1 MLLLKILGGLVAVA
15 IGLYLGLAGQYR
27 PDPDEVDA
35 SLIGKR
41 FSKRAKRHFTPLGW
55 LRRDEKASN
64 RRRRTSSRR
73 FDLIDPDTSK
83 KKS

>member
-15 IGLYLGLAGQYR
+15 IGLYLGLSGQYR

-41 FSKRAKRHFTPLGW
+41 LSKRAKRHFTPLGW
-55 LRRDEKASN
+55 LRRDEKASS
-64 RRRRTSSRR
+64 RRRRTSSRL